1 MKKRAF
7 SRLMFGI
14 ALGSLLLAFAL
25 IFLPTGETLVL
36 FSRGDPAETV
46 DAFFRC
52 IESGDHAAAS
62 ALCSP
67 ALSPEKPGEEADAAS
82 VYEALCRTRHWQG
95 CESVSTHGSYAT
107 VSGRFTA
114 ADIAALTAGL
124 REDVNREPEA
134 QVAAARTS
142 GEIYNEDGSYRDE
155 VVMAAWNRALSAR
168 LEHAEDYCTTSL
180 LTLTLCYREGVWQLR
195 PDEALLRALAG
206 GAS

>member
-14 ALGSLLLAFAL
+14 ALGSLLLAFTL
-25 IFLPTGETLVL
+25 ILLPAGETLVL
-36 FSRGDPAETV
+36 FPKGDPAETA

-52 IESGDHAAAS
+52 LESGDYAAAS

-67 ALSPEKPGEEADAAS
+67 ALRAEKPSEEADAAA

-95 CESVSTHGSYAT
+95 CESVSTHGRYAT
-107 VSGRFTA
+107 VRGQYTA
-114 ADIAALTAGL
+114 ADVTALCAGL
-124 REDVNREPEA
+124 REEVNRELEA
-134 QVAAARTS
+134 QVAAARNS

-168 LEHAEDYCTTSL
+168 LEQAEDYCTTAP
-180 LTLTLCYREGVWQLR
+180 LTLTLCYSEGAWRLCT
-195 PDEALLRALAG
+195 DEALLRALAG
-206 GAS
+206 GAE